1 MQLYIIRHAQSDN
14 NELYHRTGATLGRH
28 SDPPL
33 TAIGH
38 EQARLLA
45 QFLAGYEAGE
55 LGYNAHLHNR
65 NGFQL
70 THLYTSLMTRAIE
83 TATYM
88 VEEIDISLY
97 GWPEI
102 HERGGLYTEDE
113 AGQVTGKPG
122 LNRPELHGAYPHLI
136 LPASV
141 GESGWWSRSRESI
154 EESIDRARLV
164 WERLVERHD
173 DEDRVALV
181 THGGFFQSLL
191 SIAITEGE
199 LVQKVGKTG
208 IGFGISNASISRI
221 DLDDS
226 GIVIRY
232 LNRVDFLPG
241 RLITG

>member
-1 MQLYIIRHAQSDN
+1 
-14 NELYHRTGATLGRH
+14 
-28 SDPPL
+28 
-33 TAIGH
+33 
-38 EQARLLA
+38 
-45 QFLAGYEAGE
+45 
-55 LGYNAHLHNR
+55 
-65 NGFQL
+65 
-70 THLYTSLMTRAIE
+70 
-83 TATYM
+83 
-88 VEEIDISLY
+88 
-97 GWPEI
+97 
-102 HERGGLYTEDE
+102 
-113 AGQVTGKPG
+113 
-122 LNRPELHGAYPHLI
+122 
-136 LPASV
+136 
-141 GESGWWSRSRESI
+141 
-154 EESIDRARLV
+154 IDRARLV